1 MTMKGVA
8 GKSVGSCGSGPIK
21 PFIELANVVLE
32 VPSLRF
38 PNLLDPE
45 FAGPGV
51 AERWK
56 GALKEAVKPFQNTP
70 LHVPEEGESP
80 FGPGLTLNNYTFAEA
95 VANTLRQI
103 ASLNGSGH
111 IELNSAFVFQQRNYI
126 QIDTKGEMNFAET
139 VFSENYRLFRT
150 ALQLTDARLI
160 RVCPRCQKLFLAT
173 RRGKKF
179 CSSNCRQREWCI
191 ENPEKWS
198 KIQSAHESTRGDKE
212 AKERKRHQ
220 LGLKFK

>member
-8 GKSVGSCGSGPIK
+8 GKSVGSRGSGPIK

-51 AERWK
+51 AS
-56 GALKEAVKPFQNTP
+56 EAVKPLQNTP

-111 IELNSAFVFQQRNYI
+111 IELDSAFVFQQRNYI
-126 QIDTKGEMNFAET
+126 QIDTKGEITFAET
-139 VFSENYRLFRT
+139 VFSENYRLFRA
-150 ALQLTDARLI
+150 ALELTDARLI

-198 KIQSAHESTRGDKE
+198 KIQRVHESTRGDKE
-212 AKERKRHQ
+212 AKERKRRQ

>member
-1 MTMKGVA
+1 MTRKGVA
-8 GKSVGSCGSGPIK
+8 GKSVGSGGSGPIK

-45 FAGPGV
+45 IAGPGID
-51 AERWK
+51 R
-56 GALKEAVKPFQNTP
+56 GAVKPLQNTP
-70 LHVPEEGESP
+70 PHVPEKGESP
-80 FGPGLTLNNYTFAEA
+80 FGPGVTLNNYTFDEA

-103 ASLNGSGH
+103 ASLNGSGQ

-126 QIDTKGEMNFAET
+126 QIDRKGEITFAET
-139 VFSENYRLFRT
+139 VFSESYRLFRA
-150 ALQLTDARLI
+150 ALELTDARLI

-198 KIQSAHESTRGDKE
+198 KIQRVHESTRGYKE

>member
-8 GKSVGSCGSGPIK
+8 GKSVGSGGSGPIK
-21 PFIELANVVLE
+21 PFVELANLVLE

-45 FAGPGV
+45 FAGPGFS
-51 AERWK
+51 R
-56 GALKEAVKPFQNTP
+56 EAVKPLQNNSP
-70 LHVPEEGESP
+70 HVPEEGEGF
-80 FGPGLTLNNYTFAEA
+80 FGPGSTLNNYTFAQA

-126 QIDTKGEMNFAET
+126 QIDTKGEITFAET
-139 VFSENYRLFRT
+139 VFSESYRLFRA
-150 ALQLTDARLI
+150 ALELTDARLI

-198 KIQSAHESTRGDKE
+198 KIQRVHESTRGDKE
-212 AKERKRHQ
+212 AKERKRRQ